1 MAISLV
7 GVFGETVEVEL
18 DLSFFSTENKIKKE
32 NGNFML
38 ADITTSINLLPG
50 RENLY

>member
-32 NGNFML
+32 RKKEIVTL
-38 ADITTSINLLPG
+38 CWLILL
-50 RENLY
+50 LV